1 MYKRKHYLRL
11 FTCLFLL
18 SPLVLVVFAQD
29 PHIVLLEKST
39 KPMHLYVQFESN
51 PGREAVVSWATTLP
65 GKNHVLYYD
74 TTARNGNTEL
84 YASQL
89 RKIHSG
95 AYTLQREE
103 QPMESYYHHAYL
115 DNLEPATR
123 YYITVESDGERLGEY
138 SFITAPVDDRPVLLF
153 VGGDSRL
160 GADRV
165 EDNNARRRM
174 NTVMRQ
180 LLEENPEVIA
190 LAHTA
195 DYTNRALWSQL
206 YYWLKDHFEKTTTAD
221 KRLLP
226 IFPSRGNHD
235 MDIGFEEMFWWPAR
249 QNDFYYTANLNENT
263 ALVILNTEISIN
275 GNQRDWLENELK
287 TLRPTK
293 RWLGAMYH
301 RPAYPSVRA
310 YEDGEA
316 RRRAWV
322 PLFERYR
329 LDLVASGHDH
339 SMKRTVPILDV
350 KADPRGIVYIGDG
363 GLGVRP
369 REVDPSRWYLKPP
382 GIAKS
387 VHNVHL
393 VNYGTTQI
401 TIQAF
406 GIEGETLDYF
416 VIPAN
421 RDERAKHYMN
431 LLDRAKTAN
440 VH

>member
-1 MYKRKHYLRL
+1 MHKRKPWLRL
-11 FTCLFLL
+11 LICFFVGA
-18 SPLVLVVFAQD
+18 SFASVAWAQD
-29 PHIVLLEKST
+29 PHIILLEKST
-39 KPMHLYVQFESN
+39 RPLHLYVQFGSH
-51 PGREAVVSWATTLP
+51 PDREAVISWATTLP

-74 TTARNGNTEL
+74 TTARNGNTTL
-84 YASQL
+84 YANRS

-95 AYTLQREE
+95 AYTLQSDEK
-103 QPMESYYHHAYL
+103 PMASYYHHAYL
-115 DNLEPATR
+115 GDLKPSTR

-138 SFITAPVDDRPVLLF
+138 SFITAPADDRPVTLF
-153 VGGDSRL
+153 IGGDSRL

-180 LLEENPEVIA
+180 LFEKNPGIIA

-195 DYTNRALWSQL
+195 DYTNRAYWSQL

-235 MDIGFEEMFWWPAR
+235 MDIGFEEMFWWPDR
-249 QNDFYYTANLNENT
+249 QNDFYYTANLNRHT
-263 ALVILNTEISIN
+263 ALVILNTEISLN
-275 GNQRDWLENELK
+275 GNQRDWLEKELQA
-287 TLRPTK
+287 LRPKK

-310 YEDGEA
+310 YEDGES

-322 PLFERYR
+322 PLFERYK
-329 LDLVASGHDH
+329 LDLISSGHDH
-339 SMKRTVPILDV
+339 SMKRTVPILAV
-350 KADPRGIVYIGDG
+350 KANPEGIVYIGDG

-387 VHNVHL
+387 VHNVHM
-393 VNYGTTQI
+393 VEYGAKQI
-401 TIQAF
+401 TIEAF

-416 VIPAN
+416 VIPAD
-421 RDERAKHYMN
+421 RRARVKHYQDMLN
-431 LLDRAKTAN
+431 GTKGD
-440 VH
+440 